1 MTTTAFVQFLTI
13 NGSSYQ
19 NYWVGQAVNG
29 AGFYPFVCDGFLA
42 AATSAQ
48 DSVQVTLPL
57 TAETVAWLEDGLANA
72 WLVAIKLYQFDPT
85 LPGVPPPLT
94 LVTEY
99 HGEVLSGRR
108 NASQLSIEV
117 GSSLSPVI
125 AQVPPRKYTTT
136 LVGEPPRY

>member
-1 MTTTAFVQFLTI
+1 
-13 NGSSYQ
+13 
-19 NYWVGQAVNG
+19 
-29 AGFYPFVCDGFLA
+29 VCDGFLA

-57 TAETVAWLEDGLANA
+57 TAETVTWLENGLANA
-72 WLVAIKLYQFDPT
+72 WLVTIKLYQFDPT
-85 LPGVPPPLT
+85 LPSVPPPLT